1 MSQDPVDIRTS
12 GPLRTLARDGTTY
25 TLLGTAHV
33 SRASADDVA
42 ALLASG
48 AFDAV
53 AVELCPARHQALVN
67 PDVWGQT
74 DLYQV
79 FRQGRTTMM
88 AASLALGAYQ
98 QRLAEQF
105 NVRPGEEMQAALEG
119 ALARGLPVLLID
131 RDIGTTL
138 RRVYRNV
145 PWWQRLGILGG
156 LLGSVLSREQV
167 SEQEIERLKEGDL
180 LETTFAE
187 FADRNTVLYQPL
199 IAERD
204 EYMAARLCE
213 EAQNSGHKNIL
224 AVIGAGHL
232 KGIATHLEDAT
243 TCADPKATVQR
254 LEARPPAA
262 RWPKVIPWLIVAVIL
277 AGFVIG
283 FARSPE
289 LGWAMVWDWLLING
303 TLSALGAF
311 IATGHPVT
319 VLTAFLAAPW
329 TSLNPM
335 IGAGMV
341 AGAVELY
348 FRKPRVADFNSLRH
362 DVTHWRGWWKNR
374 VSRTLLVFFLASLG
388 SAVGT
393 YVAGFLIYD
402 RLIGA

>member
-1 MSQDPVDIRTS
+1 MSVETIRTS
-12 GPLRTLARDGTTY
+12 GPLRHITRDGTTY

-33 SRASADDVA
+33 SRASAEDVN

-119 ALARGLPVLLID
+119 ALTRGLPVLLID

-213 EAQNSGHKNIL
+213 EAQDGGHRSIL

-232 KGIATHLEDAT
+232 KGIAGHLDDGN
-243 TCADPKATVQR
+243 TCTDPKATVQR

-262 RWPKVIPWLIVAVIL
+262 RWPKLIPWLIVAVIL
-277 AGFVIG
+277 AGFIIG
-283 FARSPE
+283 FRRSPE
-289 LGWAMVWDWLLING
+289 LGMTMVWDWLLING
-303 TLSALGAF
+303 VLSALGALV
-311 IATGHPVT
+311 AAGHPAT
-319 VLTAFLAAPW
+319 ILTAFLAAPW

-348 FRKPRVADFNSLRH
+348 FRKPRVDDFNRLRH

-374 VSRTLLVFFLASLG
+374 VSRTLLVFFLASFG
-388 SAVGT
+388 SAIGT

>member
-1 MSQDPVDIRTS
+1 MSANPTDVRTS
-12 GPLRTLARDGTTY
+12 GPLHTLSRDGATY

-33 SRASADDVA
+33 SRASVEDVN
-42 ALLASG
+42 ALLDTG

-105 NVRPGEEMQAALEG
+105 NVRPGAEMQAALEG
-119 ALARGLPVLLID
+119 ALAHGLPVLLID

-145 PWWQRLGILGG
+145 PWWQRIGLFGG
-156 LLGSVLSREQV
+156 LLGSVLSREEV
-167 SEQEIERLKEGDL
+167 SEEEIERLKEGDL

-187 FADRNTVLYQPL
+187 FADRNTVLYEPL

-204 EYMAARLCE
+204 AYMAARLCE
-213 EAQNSGHKNIL
+213 ETQNGGHKHVL

-232 KGIATHLEDAT
+232 KGIAAHL
-243 TCADPKATVQR
+243 ADGAACTDPTATVQQ

-262 RWPKVIPWLIVAVIL
+262 RWPKLIPWLIVALIL
-277 AGFVIG
+277 LGFVIG
-283 FARSPE
+283 FSRSPE
-289 LGWAMVWDWLLING
+289 LGMTMVWDWILING
-303 TLSALGAF
+303 SLSALGAL
-311 IATGHPVT
+311 IAAAHPAT
-319 VLTAFLAAPW
+319 ILAAFLAAPW

-335 IGAGMV
+335 IGASMV

-348 FRKPRVADFNSLRH
+348 FRKPRVSDFHNLRH

-374 VSRTLLVFFLASLG
+374 VSRTLLVFFLAGFG
-388 SAVGT
+388 SSIGT
-393 YVAGFLIYD
+393 YVAGYLIYD

>member
-1 MSQDPVDIRTS
+1 MSEESIRTS

-119 ALARGLPVLLID
+119 ALAQGLPVLLID

-213 EAQNSGHKNIL
+213 EAQDGGHRNVL

-232 KGIATHLEDAT
+232 KGIAAHLEDGSA
-243 TCADPKATVQR
+243 CADPKAVVQR
-254 LEARPPAA
+254 LEQRPPAA
-262 RWPKVIPWLIVAVIL
+262 RWPKLIPWLIVAVIL

-283 FARSPE
+283 FSRSPE

-303 TLSALGAF
+303 VLSALGAL
-311 IATGHPVT
+311 IAAGHPVT

-348 FRKPRVADFNSLRH
+348 FRKPRVADFNNLRH

-374 VSRTLLVFFLASLG
+374 VSRTLLVFFLASFG
-388 SAVGT
+388 SAIGT

-402 RLIGA
+402 RVIGA

>member
-1 MSQDPVDIRTS
+1 MSEDTIRTS
-12 GPLRTLARDGTTY
+12 GPLRRIARDGTTY

-42 ALLASG
+42 ALLETG

-79 FRQGRTTMM
+79 FRQGRASMM

-131 RDIGTTL
+131 RDVGTTL

-167 SEQEIERLKEGDL
+167 SAQEIERLKEGDL

-187 FADRNTVLYQPL
+187 FADRNTVLYRPL

-213 EAQNSGHKNIL
+213 EAQASGHKNIL

-232 KGIATHLEDAT
+232 KGIATHLDDAT
-243 TCADPKATVQR
+243 TCTNPKATVQR
-254 LEARPPAA
+254 LEARPPAS
-262 RWPKVIPWLIVAVIL
+262 RWPKAIPWLIVAVIL

-283 FARSPE
+283 FSRSPE

-303 TLSALGAF
+303 TLSALGAL

-348 FRKPRVADFNSLRH
+348 FRKPRVADFNNLRH
-362 DVTHWRGWWKNR
+362 DVTHWRGWWRNR

-388 SAVGT
+388 SAIGT

>member
-1 MSQDPVDIRTS
+1 MSEESIRTS
-12 GPLRTLARDGTTY
+12 GPLHTLTRDGTTY

-42 ALLASG
+42 ALLEHG
-48 AFDAV
+48 DYDAV

-105 NVRPGEEMQAALEG
+105 DVRPGAEMQAALEG

-131 RDIGTTL
+131 RDLGTTL

-145 PWWQRLGILGG
+145 PWWQRLGIVGG

-167 SEQEIERLKEGDL
+167 SEQEIESLKEGDI

-213 EAQNSGHKNIL
+213 EAQDGKHAHIL
-224 AVIGAGHL
+224 AVVGAGHL
-232 KGIATHLEDAT
+232 KGIAAHLENDG
-243 TCADPKATVQR
+243 TCTDPGTVVRR
-254 LEARPPAA
+254 LEQRPQPA
-262 RWPKVIPWLIVAVIL
+262 RWPKAIPWLVVAVIL

-283 FARSPE
+283 FSRSPE

-303 TLSALGAF
+303 VLSALGAL
-311 IATGHPVT
+311 IAAGHPVT

-348 FRKPRVADFNSLRH
+348 FRKPRVADFNNLRH

-374 VSRTLLVFFLASLG
+374 VSRTLLVFFLASFG
-388 SAVGT
+388 SAIGT

-402 RLIGA
+402 RVIGA

>member
-1 MSQDPVDIRTS
+1 MSEESIRTS
-12 GPLRTLARDGTTY
+12 GPQRTLSRDGTTY

-42 ALLASG
+42 ALLEHG
-48 AFDAV
+48 DYDAV

-105 NVRPGEEMQAALEG
+105 DVRPGAEMQAALEG

-131 RDIGTTL
+131 RDLGTTL

-145 PWWQRLGILGG
+145 PWWQRLGIVGG

-167 SEQEIERLKEGDL
+167 SEQEIERLKEGDI

-213 EAQNSGHKNIL
+213 EAQDGGHRNIL

-232 KGIATHLEDAT
+232 KGIAAHLENDG
-243 TCADPKATVQR
+243 TCTDPGTVVRR
-254 LEARPPAA
+254 LEQRPQPA
-262 RWPKVIPWLIVAVIL
+262 RWPKAIPWLVVAVIL

-283 FARSPE
+283 FSRSPE

-303 TLSALGAF
+303 VLSALGAL
-311 IATGHPVT
+311 IAAGHPVT

-348 FRKPRVADFNSLRH
+348 FRKPRVADFNNLRH

-374 VSRTLLVFFLASLG
+374 VSRTLLVFFLASFG
-388 SAVGT
+388 SAIGT

-402 RLIGA
+402 RVIGA

>member
-1 MSQDPVDIRTS
+1 MSEETLRTS
-12 GPLRTLARDGTTY
+12 GPLRSITRTDATY

-33 SRASADDVA
+33 SRASAEDVQR
-42 ALLASG
+42 LLASG

-79 FRQGRTTMM
+79 FRQGRASMM

-105 NVRPGEEMQAALEG
+105 NVRPGEEMQVALEG
-119 ALARGLPVLLID
+119 ALQRGLPVLLID
-131 RDIGTTL
+131 RDVGTTL

-213 EAQNSGHKNIL
+213 EAQNNGHKNIL

-232 KGIATHLEDAT
+232 KGIASHLEDGAT
-243 TCADPKATVQR
+243 CTDPQATVQR
-254 LEARPPAA
+254 LEARPAAA
-262 RWPKVIPWLIVAVIL
+262 RWPKVVPWLIVAVIL

-283 FARSPE
+283 FSRSPE
-289 LGWAMVWDWLLING
+289 LGWVMIRDWLLING
-303 TLSALGAF
+303 TLSALGAL
-311 IATGHPVT
+311 IAAGHPATIV
-319 VLTAFLAAPW
+319 TAFLAAPW

-348 FRKPRVADFNSLRH
+348 FRKPRVTDFNNLRH
-362 DVTHWRGWWKNR
+362 DVTHWRGWWRNR

-388 SAVGT
+388 SAIGT

-402 RLIGA
+402 RIIGA

>member
-1 MSQDPVDIRTS
+1 MSDETPRTS
-12 GPLRTLARDGTTY
+12 GPLRRISRDDTTY

-33 SRASADDVA
+33 SRASAEDVHT
-42 ALLASG
+42 LLAG
-48 AFDAV
+48 GGFDAV

-79 FRQGRTTMM
+79 FRQGRASMM

-119 ALARGLPVLLID
+119 ALQRGLPVLLID
-131 RDIGTTL
+131 RDVGTTL

-213 EAQNSGHKNIL
+213 EAQGSGHKNIL

-232 KGIATHLEDAT
+232 KGIAARLEDTT
-243 TCADPKATVQR
+243 TCVDPKVTVQR
-254 LEARPPAA
+254 LEARPPAS
-262 RWPKVIPWLIVAVIL
+262 RWPKLIPWLIVAVIL

-283 FARSPE
+283 FSRSPD
-289 LGWAMVWDWLLING
+289 LGWSMVWDWLLING
-303 TLSALGAF
+303 TLSALGALV
-311 IATGHPVT
+311 ATGHPVT

-348 FRKPRVADFNSLRH
+348 FRKPRVTDFNTLRH
-362 DVTHWRGWWKNR
+362 DVTHWRGWWRNR

-388 SAVGT
+388 SAIGT